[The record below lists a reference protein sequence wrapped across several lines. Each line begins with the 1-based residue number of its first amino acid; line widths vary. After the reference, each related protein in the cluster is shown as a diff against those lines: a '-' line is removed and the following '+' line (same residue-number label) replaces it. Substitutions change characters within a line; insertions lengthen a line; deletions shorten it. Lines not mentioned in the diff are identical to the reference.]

1 MAINFILSKD
11 SEETHTMNSKAD
23 NIEII
28 IDNETD
34 EITEELFNFVL
45 QRYQKNQWN
54 EVNLSLIALI
64 YCITNS

>member
-45 QRYQKNQWN
+45 QRYQKNQ
-54 EVNLSLIALI
+54 
-64 YCITNS
+64 